1 MIEANLAY
9 HSKVLTAIR
18 IMAEYYAREGVKRGI
33 RDRGEKISDYVPREI
48 SIMTHAP
55 LVARPQELVER
66 AKASAVVKEVR
77 YRARRA
83 TPFIQ
88 SRRVFAVGSC

>member
-1 MIEANLAY
+1 
-9 HSKVLTAIR
+9 
-18 IMAEYYAREGVKRGI
+18 VKRGI
-33 RDRGEKISDYVPREI
+33 RDRGEKISDYIPREI

-77 YRARRA
+77 EESEPGQGALQ
-83 TPFIQ
+83 TSIFDL
-88 SRRVFAVGSC
+88 GSMDF